1 VTASSSPAV
10 SRTERVITP
19 SENKPMGGS
28 ALGPDAT
35 RPRLGFSPTRP
46 QCADGIRMDPAMSLA
61 WAAGT
66 MPAATAAADPPEL
79 PPGERS
85 SAHGLWV
92 TPAATGSVVPI
103 SASSGMFVR
112 PRFTRPAARNAA
124 ASALSASALQPRS
137 RRKAIP
143 SWYGSPATSAL

>member
-1 VTASSSPAV
+1 M

-19 SENKPMGGS
+19 SEKKPNGGS
-28 ALGPDAT
+28 ARGPDAT
-35 RPRLGFSPTRP
+35 LPRLGFSPTRP
-46 QCADGIRMDPAMSLA
+46 QCAAGIRMDPAMSLA

-103 SASSGMFVR
+103 SASSGRFVR

-124 ASALSASALQPRS
+124 ASALSASARQPRS
-137 RRKAIP
+137 RRKAMP
-143 SWYGSPATSAL
+143 SW